1 MHEIPTIRSIVW
13 IGLRVSN
20 PPPPTIPYFV
30 NWNSLHARLNS
41 HYKAWSYK
49 KKKYKKIK
57 ANLKHPYFSPIKAS
71 LFLMLTF
78 QITQVRVNMRVQSV
92 QTTGKCLYETPPFSI
107 NLPKKKFV
115 PPWSFFFEK
124 KYRFRTLGKEI
135 SWVITAGNHAAGV
148 LFF

>member
-1 MHEIPTIRSIVW
+1 MPTSRGIVW
-13 IGLRVSN
+13 KGLRVSN
-20 PPPPTIPYFV
+20 PPPPTIPFFV

-92 QTTGKCLYETPPFSI
+92 QTTGKCLYETPRSSI
-107 NLPKKKFV
+107 NLPKKSLSPHEKFLFWDKV
-115 PPWSFFFEK
+115 SFP
-124 KYRFRTLGKEI
+124 YFRKEI
-135 SWVITAGNHAAGV
+135 PWVTTAGNHAADV